1 MPNVSL
7 SSSPVTDETQT
18 GSVEGTIA
26 WRELLAEATTSL
38 ASVSEDPS
46 IDARRIIEAAA
57 GLEPAELVV
66 RLDDLVTTRAMA
78 AFDRMVGRRKA
89 GEPLQYVV
97 GSWGFR
103 FLDLMVDSR
112 VLIPR
117 PETEVVAGLAID
129 EIEALTATNVADL
142 GTGSGAIAL
151 ALATECEVF
160 VWATD
165 VSSEALAVAR
175 ANLGGIGRAATRVT
189 LTEGSWFEA
198 LPAELCGQLGVIVSN
213 PPYVCDD
220 DPLPTVVADWE
231 PGLALFSGVDGLDS
245 LRHIIAEA
253 PAWLTAD
260 GSLVLEMAPQQTSA
274 AVEMC
279 IEAGFVSAH
288 VYPDNSGRD
297 RAVVARLRPP
307 S

>member
-1 MPNVSL
+1 M
-7 SSSPVTDETQT
+7 TDETET
-18 GSVEGTIA
+18 GSSDGTIA
-26 WRELLAEATTSL
+26 WSELLTEATMSL
-38 ASVSEDPS
+38 KSVSEDPA

-57 GLEPAELVV
+57 GIEPAEFML
-66 RLDDLVTTRAMA
+66 RLDDLVTTRGMA

-103 FLDLMVDSR
+103 YLDLMVDSR

-117 PETEVVAGLAID
+117 PETEVVAGLALGEID
-129 EIEALTATNVADL
+129 ALQATKVADL

-151 ALATECEVF
+151 SMATEREVL

-165 VSSEALAVAR
+165 VSAEAIAVAR
-175 ANLGGIGRAATRVT
+175 ANLSGIGRSATRVT
-189 LTEGSWFEA
+189 LAEGSWFAA
-198 LPAELCGQLGVIVSN
+198 LPDDLRGQLNVIVSN

-220 DPLPTVVADWE
+220 DQLPAVVADWE
-231 PGLALFSGVDGLDS
+231 PGLALFSGADGMDS
-245 LRHIIAEA
+245 LNHIIGEA
-253 PAWLTAD
+253 LGWLTKD

-274 AVEMC
+274 AAEMC
-279 IEAGFVSAH
+279 LDAGFLSAH

-297 RAVVARLRPP
+297 RAVVARRRHPA
-307 S
+307 